1 MNENEKGTGHFLIWD
16 GGFFKILRLKLY
28 LPLSLFRKSYG
39 TINKIAIY
47 ATCAPV

>member
-1 MNENEKGTGHFLIWD
+1 MKMKKGQDIFLIWD

-28 LPLSLFRKSYG
+28 LPLSLFRKSSG